1 MSQRKRKIEDLE
13 RRIKMLEEDE
23 RKHDLVIREH
33 GYRLDRHDRI
43 YEQHRAAVQPLLDE
57 RQAKTV
63 TITISR
69 DVAKDL
75 AEHDLKDWKVISP
88 ELTEACRAGLEGE
101 R

>member
-1 MSQRKRKIEDLE
+1 MEGSAENRST
-13 RRIKMLEEDE
+13 
-23 RKHDLVIREH
+23 
-33 GYRLDRHDRI
+33 DRMNVAMQTDQPTETLGSPQDQHDRSDTVTI
-43 YEQHRAAVQPLLDE
+43 TSSTLGQRDVTQSDLGADS
-57 RQAKTV
+57 V

-88 ELTEACRAGLEGE
+88 ELTEACRAALEGE

>member
-1 MSQRKRKIEDLE
+1 MEGSAENRST
-13 RRIKMLEEDE
+13 
-23 RKHDLVIREH
+23 
-33 GYRLDRHDRI
+33 DRTNVAIQADQPTEMPKAPQDQHDRSDTI
-43 YEQHRAAVQPLLDE
+43 
-57 RQAKTV
+57 

-88 ELTEACRAGLEGE
+88 ELTEACRAALEGE

>member
-1 MSQRKRKIEDLE
+1 MEGSAENRST
-13 RRIKMLEEDE
+13 
-23 RKHDLVIREH
+23 
-33 GYRLDRHDRI
+33 DRTNVAIQADQPTETHETPQDQHDRSDTI
-43 YEQHRAAVQPLLDE
+43 
-57 RQAKTV
+57 

-88 ELTEACRAGLEGE
+88 ELTEACRAALEGE